1 MCITTLILTF
11 STHSA
16 PLPLPILVCP
26 STCCFFCS
34 PPSYPISCLLV
45 LSNYPLSLLL
55 YHAFW
60 FYPITLCPCYF
71 IMPSGSIQLPFV
83 LATLSP
89 IIPFQF
95 PSELRDGL
103 WQVTR
108 VVKADQLDDSLR
120 EQMRKLEFSPQEGEH
135 LKYLT

>member
-1 MCITTLILTF
+1 MHVSKCHVHHYSNSHFLHSLCTPPSPNTLFMFVPLLVAF
-11 STHSA
+11 FA
-16 PLPLPILVCP
+16 PLLPIL
-26 STCCFFCS
+26 
-34 PPSYPISCLLV
+34 
-45 LSNYPLSLLL
+45 
-55 YHAFW
+55 YHTFW
-60 FYPITLCPCYF
+60 FYLITLCPCYF
-71 IMPSGSIQLPFV
+71 IMPSGSIQSPFV

-95 PSELRDGL
+95 PSELRDGS

-120 EQMRKLEFSPQEGEH
+120 EQMRKLEFSPREGEH